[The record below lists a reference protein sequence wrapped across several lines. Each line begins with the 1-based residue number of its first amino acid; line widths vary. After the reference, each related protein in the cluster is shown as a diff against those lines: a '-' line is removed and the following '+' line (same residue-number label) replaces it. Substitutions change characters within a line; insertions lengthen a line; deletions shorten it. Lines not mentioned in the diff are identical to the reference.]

1 VKGVVDTPSSMDRF
15 RTTHRGVA
23 DMRTRT
29 IGCAIFLVLLLP
41 VVGQAQATGRI
52 TGVVTSDD
60 GKPVPNAQVTVLT
73 TQLRAI
79 ADTGGRYRINNVPLG
94 QYTVRATSLG
104 HSAQE
109 ASVTVTGDAVATADF
124 KLPVLAAL
132 LQQVVVVG
140 YGEQKRGEITGAVAN
155 VTAEEFVQGP
165 ARDAASVL
173 AGKVAGL
180 GITTPSGDPRDGTQI
195 SLRGVTTIQG
205 ARNPLVLVD
214 GVPGDLETVPATEI
228 EAISVLKDGSAAAVY
243 GSRASNGVILI
254 TTKRHSGGKPTLRY
268 DGYVSQQRI
277 TRRPDFLTA
286 TDYRR
291 LKTEGFNFEDL
302 GFSTDWQKQIL
313 RSPASQRHNLS
324 IGGGDVGTSYTGSVT
339 YEKTEGIF
347 LRSDNQ
353 EVTAR
358 GAIRHSMFNN
368 KLDADLQ
375 FLNRTQD
382 YFDGPNYGWAW
393 RQALIRNPTDRV
405 MADDGSWQ
413 ERGTYMYQNPVG
425 LIDEQNGKY
434 DERDTRLHGTVT
446 FRPIDQLRLSLLG
459 GASRTSAMRGNAT
472 TFRHV
477 NTTLNGQGGTAFR
490 RSDAGEDRILEGTG
504 TYSNNFGGHTVT
516 LLGGYSYQD
525 FVDENFSASNFQFP
539 TDLFGYDALQR
550 GTALTE
556 GKSSL
561 NSDKSGYKLIGF
573 FSRFNY
579 DWQNRFLLMASI
591 RHEGNSR
598 FGAEHKWGTFPAVSA
613 AWRLSEE
620 GFVKRFPFI
629 NDLKLRAGYGVTGIA
644 PNSSYLSLTSYSY
657 GGRFLYNGQWV
668 QGLAPARN
676 PNPNLRWEEK
686 HEINTGLD
694 FAMLGSR
701 LTGVV
706 DVYRRETRDMLYN
719 YSVPV
724 PPYLFNNILANVG
737 TMRNSGIEAQLTYDV
752 IRRNNV
758 RWTTSANWSKN
769 NNLLVSLSNE
779 TFRSSD
785 CFYPGGTG
793 EPIQTSTHRVC
804 VGGPIGNFFGWKSV
818 DIDANGEWIVLDSL
832 NNPISIRNARLNDRK
847 VLGNGLPQQYAA
859 WNNNVRVGSFDLD
872 VNVRGAFKFQ
882 ILNFQR
888 MYYEN
893 PKITLYNMLR
903 SAYDNVYGK
912 RPVNYDLAYVS
923 YYVENGDY
931 WKIDNATL
939 GYSIPSR
946 FIGRFASNVS
956 GARIYV
962 AGRNLYTFTGYKGM
976 DPEVPQIG
984 SSANPNTALTPGNDN
999 RDQYPTTRMFTAGI
1013 TVSF

>member
-1 VKGVVDTPSSMDRF
+1 
-15 RTTHRGVA
+15 
-23 DMRTRT
+23 MRTRT
-29 IGCAIFLVLLLP
+29 IGLALLLALLMP
-41 VVGQAQATGRI
+41 VASWAQSTGRI

-60 GKPVPNAQVTVLT
+60 GRPVPNAQISVLT
-73 TQLRAI
+73 AQLRAI
-79 ADTGGRYRINNVPLG
+79 ADTAGHYRINNVPAG
-94 QYTVRATSLG
+94 VHTVRATSLG
-104 HSAQE
+104 HSAQQV
-109 ASVTVTGDAVATADF
+109 AVTVTAGDSVTADF
-124 KLPVLAAL
+124 KLPVIAAML
-132 LQQVVVVG
+132 SQVVVVG

-155 VTAEEFVQGP
+155 VTADEFVQGP

-180 GITTPSGDPRDGTQI
+180 GVTTPSGDPRSGSTI
-195 SLRGVTTIQG
+195 SLRGVTTVQG

-214 GVPGDLETVPATEI
+214 GVPASLETVPSTDI

-268 DGYVSQQRI
+268 DGYVSQQTI
-277 TRRPDFLTA
+277 KKRPDFLTA
-286 TDYRR
+286 DDYRR
-291 LKTEGFNFEDL
+291 LKAGGMNFEDL
-302 GFSTDWQKQIL
+302 GYSTDWQKQIL
-313 RSPASQRHNLS
+313 RSPASQRHNVS
-324 IGGGDVGTSYTGSVT
+324 IGGGDIGTNYTGSLT

-358 GAIRHSMFNN
+358 GGIRHSMFNN

-393 RQALIRNPTDRV
+393 RQALIRNPTDRI
-405 MADDGSWQ
+405 MTDDGYWQ

-425 LIDEQNGKY
+425 LIDEQNGKVE
-434 DERDTRLHGTVT
+434 ERDTRLHGTVT
-446 FRPIDQLRLSLLG
+446 LRPIEPLRFSLMG
-459 GASRTSAMRGNAT
+459 GVTRSSDMGGNAT

-477 NTTLNGQGGTAFR
+477 NTTLNGQGGTASRF
-490 RSDAGEDRILEGTG
+490 SNSGEDRILEGTG
-504 TYSNNFGGHTVT
+504 TYSNNFAGHTIT

-525 FVDENFSASNFQFP
+525 FIDESFSASNFQFP

-556 GKSSL
+556 GKSGLS
-561 NSDKSGYKLIGF
+561 SGKSGYKLIGF
-573 FSRFNY
+573 FSRLNY
-579 DWQNRFLLMASI
+579 DWQNRFLLMASV

-598 FGAEHKWGTFPAVSA
+598 FGADHKWGTFPALSA

-620 GFVKRFPFI
+620 GFVKRFSFI

-644 PNSSYLSLTSYSY
+644 PSNSYLSLTSYSY
-657 GGRFLYNGQWV
+657 GGRFLYNGAWV
-668 QGLAPARN
+668 QGLAPSRN

-686 HEINTGLD
+686 HEVNAGVD
-694 FAMLGSR
+694 FALLGSR
-701 LTGVV
+701 LTGTV
-706 DVYRRETRDMLYN
+706 DAYRRETRDMLYN

-724 PPYLFNNILANVG
+724 PPYLFGNILANVG
-737 TMRNSGIEAQLTYDV
+737 TMRNSGVEAQLSYEV
-752 IRRNNV
+752 IRRNNL

-769 NNLLVSLSNE
+769 DNLLVSLSNE
-779 TFRSSD
+779 TFRSAD
-785 CFYPGGTG
+785 CFYPGYTG

-804 VGGPIGNFFGWKSV
+804 VGQPIGLFFGWKSV
-818 DIDANGEWIVLDSL
+818 DIDANGEWIVLNK
-832 NNPISIRNARLNDRK
+832 NNQPIPIRQATTNDRQ

-859 WNNNVRVGSFDLD
+859 WNNNVRFGNFDLD
-872 VNVRGAFKFQ
+872 LNMRGAFKFQ

-893 PKITLYNMLR
+893 PKITLYNMLK
-903 SAYDNVYGK
+903 SSFDPVYGK

-923 YYVENGDY
+923 YYIENGDY

-939 GYSIPSR
+939 GYTIPNR

-962 AGRNLYTFTGYKGM
+962 SGRNLYTFTKYKGM

-984 SSANPNTALTPGNDN
+984 SELNPGNDN
-999 RDQYPTTRMFTAGI
+999 RDQYPTTRMFTTGI

>member
-1 VKGVVDTPSSMDRF
+1 
-15 RTTHRGVA
+15 
-23 DMRTRT
+23 MRTRT
-29 IGCAIFLVLLLP
+29 IGCALLLGLLMP
-41 VVGQAQATGRI
+41 VAAWAQATGRI
-52 TGVVTSDD
+52 TGVITSDD
-60 GKPVPNAQVTVLT
+60 GKPVPNAQVSVLT

-79 ADTGGRYRINNVPLG
+79 ADTAGRYRISNVPAG

-109 ASVTVTGDAVATADF
+109 TSVTVTDGAVATADF

-155 VTAEEFVQGP
+155 VTADEFVQGP

-180 GITTPSGDPRDGTQI
+180 GVTTPSGDPTSGTQI
-195 SLRGVTTIQG
+195 TLRGVTTIQG
-205 ARNPLVLVD
+205 SRNPLVLVD
-214 GVPGDLETVPATEI
+214 GVPGSLETVPTTDI

-254 TTKRHSGGKPTLRY
+254 TTKRHTGGKPTLRY
-268 DGYVSQQRI
+268 DGYVSQQTI
-277 TRRPDFLTA
+277 KKRPDFLTA
-286 TDYRR
+286 ADYRR
-291 LKTEGFNFEDL
+291 FKSQGVGFEDL
-302 GFSTDWQKQIL
+302 GFSTDWQSQIL

-324 IGGGDVGTSYTGSVT
+324 IGGGDIGTSYTGSVT

-358 GAIRHSMFNN
+358 GGLRHSMFNG

-382 YFDGPNYGWAW
+382 YFDGPSYGWAW

-405 MADDGSWQ
+405 TADDGSWQ

-425 LIDEQNGKY
+425 LIDEQNGKVE
-434 DERDTRLHGTVT
+434 ERDTRLHGTVT
-446 FRPIDQLRLSLLG
+446 LRPIEQLRLSLMG
-459 GASRTSAMRGNAT
+459 GATRSSEMGGTAT

-477 NTTLNGQGGTAFR
+477 NTTLNGQDGTASR
-490 RSDAGEDRILEGTG
+490 YSNAGEDRILEGTG
-504 TYSNNFGGHTVT
+504 TYSNTFGGHTFTV
-516 LLGGYSYQD
+516 LGGYSYQD
-525 FVDENFSASNFQFP
+525 FIDEGFSASNFQFP

-556 GKSSL
+556 GKSGLSSFK
-561 NSDKSGYKLIGF
+561 NGYKLIGF
-573 FSRFNY
+573 FSRLNY
-579 DWQNRFLLMASI
+579 DWQNRFLVMASV

-598 FGAEHKWGTFPAVSA
+598 FGADHKWGTFPAVSA

-629 NDLKLRAGYGVTGIA
+629 TDLKLRAGYGVTGIA
-644 PNSSYLSLTSYSY
+644 PNDSYLSLTSYSY
-657 GGRFLYNGQWV
+657 RDKFLYNGDWV

-686 HEINTGLD
+686 HEINTGVD
-694 FAMLGSR
+694 FSLFGAR

-706 DVYRRETRDMLYN
+706 DAYRRETRDMLYN

-724 PPYLFNNILANVG
+724 PPYLFGSMLANVG
-737 TMRNSGIEAQLTYDV
+737 TMRNSGVEAQLSYDV
-752 IRRNNV
+752 IRRNNF

-769 NNLLVSLSNE
+769 DNLLKDLSSE
-779 TFRSSD
+779 TFRVQGD
-785 CFYPGGTG
+785 CFFQGGTG
-793 EPIQTSTHRVC
+793 EPIQQSTHRVC
-804 VGGPIGNFFGWKSV
+804 AGQPIGNFFGWKSV
-818 DIDANGEWIVLDSL
+818 DIDDNGEWIVLNKDGQ
-832 NNPISIRNARLNDRK
+832 PIPIRQATSNDRQ
-847 VLGNGLPQQYAA
+847 VIGNGLPKQYAA
-859 WNNNVRVGSFDLD
+859 WNNNVRFGNFDLD
-872 VNVRGAFKFQ
+872 LNMRGAFKFQ

-893 PKITLYNMLR
+893 PKIILYNMLK
-903 SAYDNVYGK
+903 SAFEPVYGK

-931 WKIDNATL
+931 WKIDNATF
-939 GYSIPSR
+939 GYTIPNR
-946 FIGRFASNVS
+946 FIGRFTSNVS

-962 AGRNLYTFTGYKGM
+962 SGRNLYTFTGYKGM
-976 DPEVPQIG
+976 DPEVSITG
-984 SSANPNTALTPGNDN
+984 LAPGNDN
-999 RDQYPTTRMFTAGI
+999 RDQYPTTRMFTAGV